1 MSTEAVDP
9 RFIDLDAWP
18 LGKAME
24 AMWDGQLEAVTSLK
38 AALPQITAATVAAAI
53 RLKTSGRLIYVGA
66 GTSGRVAVQDGA
78 ELAPTFSWPHE
89 RAVFVMAGGNGAL
102 LKSVEGAEDDGADGA
117 AQMDLVHVARED
129 VVIGLT
135 ASGATPFTVAAIA
148 RAKALGALTI
158 GIANNPATPML
169 EVADFAVLLNTG
181 SEVLAGSTRMKAG
194 TAQKAAL
201 NLISTGIMLAQ
212 GRVYKGLMVNMQ
224 ANNAKL
230 KKRAERMV
238 RQITDCDEEAASG
251 ALAQSDGDIK
261 VAVMIAMGFAPG
273 VAVQTLSQMNGNL
286 RLAIGAAAIFNG

>member
-24 AMWDGQLEAVTSLK
+24 AMWDGQLEAVTSLN
-38 AALPQITAATVAAAI
+38 AALPQITAATVASAI

-66 GTSGRVAVQDGA
+66 GTSGRIAVQDGA
-78 ELAPTFSWPHE
+78 ELGPTFSWPHD
-89 RAVFVMAGGNGAL
+89 RVVFVMAGGNGAL

-117 AQMDLVHVARED
+117 AQMDMVNVMRDD

-148 RAKALGALTI
+148 RAKTLGALTI

-169 EVADFAVLLNTG
+169 EMADFPVLLNTG

-238 RQITDCDEEAASG
+238 RQITDCDEEVAIR
-251 ALAQSDGDIK
+251 ALAIGDGDIK
-261 VAVMIAMGFAPG
+261 VAVMIAMGHEPDT
-273 VAVQTLSQMNGNL
+273 AVSALTKTNGNL
-286 RLAIGAAAIFNG
+286 RLAIGAASTVSG